1 MTRPQPPRGR
11 LGRALLVNALTKPLN
26 VVVGALV
33 LAAAALTGAAWLALV
48 APLCWLLLA
57 GMTFFDERE
66 AERLG
71 RQRRARL
78 RPRQRPATGVTFVP
92 AIAKRV
98 SAARA
103 ARDAIRATAATWP
116 SPLDDFVVHA
126 DGVVAT
132 IEERAVSAQRV
143 HTFLTDRPN
152 AEPEALVRLRERLHG
167 LLDEMDAGIAA
178 LNTLHAEL
186 LAADL

>member
-1 MTRPQPPRGR
+1 MTHPQPSRGR

-26 VVVGALV
+26 VVIGALV

-78 RPRQRPATGVTFVP
+78 RPQPATGVTFVP
-92 AIAKRV
+92 AIAKRM

-116 SPLDDFVVHA
+116 SPLDDLVAHA
-126 DGVVAT
+126 DAVVAT
-132 IEERAVSAQRV
+132 IEGRALSAQRV